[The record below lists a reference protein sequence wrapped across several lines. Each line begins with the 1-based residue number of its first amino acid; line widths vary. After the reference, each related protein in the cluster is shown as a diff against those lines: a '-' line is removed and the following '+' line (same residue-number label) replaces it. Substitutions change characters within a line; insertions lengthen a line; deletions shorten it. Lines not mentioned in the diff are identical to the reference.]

1 MRADT
6 YCIDLRIQSPAS
18 RSVIKAGFAHPAV
31 ASFQSGE
38 DLFEALAAH
47 TPVGI
52 FISSAEGGCLYVNER
67 WCELTGLS
75 PEQALGDGWAAA
87 LHPDDAARV
96 NREWAEAGAHGRDS
110 VVEYRF
116 LRPDGSIAWIEGY
129 AAPLHDQEGR
139 VIGWVGT
146 CLDFT
151 ARKEADEAVAR
162 AGERFRVA
170 FENAPIGMALLT
182 PEGRWT
188 QVNPALCELLGYSEE
203 ELLEL
208 TFVDVTH
215 PDDRSSSIRRRN
227 KQLKGHAPAKRIEKR
242 YVRADDSVVWVAVS
256 STLVHSAAGEPL
268 YTVAQIE
275 DITARIRVQ
284 QELAA
289 AEERFHRAFD
299 DAPIG
304 MALVTPEGRWLQVN
318 PAFCDLLGYSAD
330 ELTSRTFMDVTHP
343 DDLEISIEHSRR
355 QLEGEVDRLGIE
367 KRFLRSD
374 GTVVWAALTST
385 LARDGDGGP
394 LHFVAQIEDVTERV
408 RAQRALEEAEERFRN
423 AFDYAPI
430 GMALVDLDG
439 HWLRVNPML
448 CEITG
453 YTEAELLTRTSY
465 DITHP
470 DDLER
475 NLVEVQ
481 RVIGGEKRAMR
492 IEKRY
497 VRPNGNTVWV
507 RISTSLVRDA
517 DGKPLHFVS
526 QIENVTDRKRAEKR
540 LKELADHDSLTGLL
554 NRRRFDE
561 ELRLTLLR
569 LRRDGGQATLLL
581 VDLDRFKSVN
591 DTYGHKTGDDVLVA
605 VAAALRDRLRE
616 TDVVARLGGDE
627 FAAIALET
635 GGEDARRVA
644 ADLAQALHALQ
655 ITGGE
660 NELTV
665 TASIGVVF
673 LDQVSMADEDD
684 ALVAADRALYQ
695 AKSGGRDRIEL
706 GA

>member
-1 MRADT
+1 
-6 YCIDLRIQSPAS
+6 
-18 RSVIKAGFAHPAV
+18 
-31 ASFQSGE
+31 
-38 DLFEALAAH
+38 
-47 TPVGI
+47 
-52 FISSAEGGCLYVNER
+52 
-67 WCELTGLS
+67 
-75 PEQALGDGWAAA
+75 LGDGWASA

-116 LRPDGSIAWIEGY
+116 VRPDGTISWIEGY
-129 AAPLHDQEGR
+129 AATLRDQEGR

-151 ARKEADEAVAR
+151 ARKEADEAVTR
-162 AGERFRVA
+162 AAERFRVA

-208 TFVDVTH
+208 TYVDVTH

-227 KQLKGHAPAKRIEKR
+227 KQLKGLAPAKRIEKR

-256 STLVHSAAGEPL
+256 STVVESAAGEPL

-275 DITARIRVQ
+275 DITARVHVQ
-284 QELAA
+284 QKLAVV
-289 AEERFHRAFD
+289 EERFHRAFD
-299 DAPIG
+299 GAPIG
-304 MALVTPEGRWLQVN
+304 MALVTPDGRWLQVN
-318 PAFCDLLGYSAD
+318 PAFCELLGYSAD

-343 DDLEISIEHSRR
+343 DDLEDSIEHSRR
-355 QLEGEVDRLGIE
+355 QLDGEVDRLRIE
-367 KRFLRSD
+367 KRYLRSD
-374 GTVVWAALTST
+374 GTVVWVALTST
-385 LARDGDGGP
+385 LARGDDGKP

-408 RAQRALEEAEERFRN
+408 RTRRALEEAEERFRS

-430 GMALVDLDG
+430 GMGLVGLDG

-453 YTEAELLTRTSY
+453 YTESELLASTFY

-470 DDLER
+470 DDLEKNR
-475 NLVEVQ
+475 TEVQ
-481 RVIGGEKRAMR
+481 RVIGGERRAMR

-507 RISTSLVRDA
+507 RISSSLVRDA
-517 DGKPLHFVS
+517 DGNPLHFVS
-526 QIENVTDRKRAEKR
+526 QIENVTDRKRAEER

-561 ELRLTLLR
+561 ELRLTLQR
-569 LRRDGGQATLLL
+569 LRRHGGQATLLL
-581 VDLDRFKSVN
+581 IDLDRFKRVN
-591 DTYGHKTGDDVLVA
+591 DTYGHKTGDEVLVA
-605 VAAALRDRLRE
+605 VAAALRGRLRE

-635 GGEDARRVA
+635 DGKDARSLA
-644 ADLAQALHALQ
+644 TNLADALHALK
-655 ITGGE
+655 ITSGE
-660 NELTV
+660 AELTV
-665 TASIGVVF
+665 TASIGVVP
-673 LDQVSMADEDD
+673 LDQVSMADDD
-684 ALVAADRALYQ
+684 DPLVAADRALYQ

>member
-1 MRADT
+1 
-6 YCIDLRIQSPAS
+6 
-18 RSVIKAGFAHPAV
+18 
-31 ASFQSGE
+31 
-38 DLFEALAAH
+38 
-47 TPVGI
+47 
-52 FISSAEGGCLYVNER
+52 
-67 WCELTGLS
+67 
-75 PEQALGDGWAAA
+75 
-87 LHPDDAARV
+87 V

-116 LRPDGSIAWIEGY
+116 IRPDGSVSWIEGY
-129 AAPLHDQEGR
+129 AATLRDQDGH

-162 AGERFRVA
+162 VAERFRVA

-182 PEGRWT
+182 PEGRWS

-203 ELLEL
+203 ELHEL

-227 KQLKGHAPAKRIEKR
+227 KQLRGHEPAKRIEKR
-242 YVRADDSVVWVAVS
+242 YVRADDSVVWVAVT
-256 STLVHSAAGEPL
+256 STLVRSDTGEPL

-275 DITARIRVQ
+275 DITARVRAQ
-284 QELAA
+284 RELAV

-318 PAFCDLLGYSAD
+318 PAFCELLGYTAE
-330 ELTSRTFMDVTHP
+330 ELTNRTFMDVTHP
-343 DDLEISIEHSRR
+343 DDLEVSIEHSRK
-355 QLEGEVDRLGIE
+355 QLDGEVDRLRVE

-374 GTVVWAALTST
+374 GTIVWVALTST
-385 LARDGDGGP
+385 LTRDDDGGP
-394 LHFVAQIEDVTERV
+394 QHFVAQIEDVTERV

-423 AFDYAPI
+423 AFDNAPI
-430 GMALVDLDG
+430 GMALVDLEG

-448 CEITG
+448 CEISG
-453 YTEAELLTRTSY
+453 YTEAELLAGTFY

-470 DDLER
+470 DDLEQNR
-475 NLVEVQ
+475 AEVE
-481 RVIGGEKRAMR
+481 RVRGGERRAMR

-507 RISTSLVRDA
+507 RISSSLVRDA
-517 DGKPLHFVS
+517 DGRPLHFVS
-526 QIENVTDRKRAEKR
+526 QIENVTDRKRAEER

-569 LRRDGGQATLLL
+569 LRRHGGQATLLL
-581 VDLDRFKSVN
+581 IDLDRFKAVN
-591 DTYGHKTGDDVLVA
+591 DTYGHKTGDEVLVA
-605 VAAALRDRLRE
+605 VAAVLRERLRE

-627 FAAIALET
+627 FAVIALET
-635 GGEDARRVA
+635 GGEEARPVA
-644 ADLAQALHALQ
+644 NDLSDALHALR
-655 ITGGE
+655 IPGGPA
-660 NELTV
+660 ELTV
-665 TASIGVVF
+665 TASIGVVI
-673 LDQVSMADEDD
+673 LDQASMADADD
-684 ALVAADRALYQ
+684 PLVAADRALYE
-695 AKSGGRDRIEL
+695 AKSSGRDRIEL